1 MTIKPS
7 PAFQFFTVTVLDTK
21 SENHAYGDPD
31 ISMLQEAVQD
41 FMNLDV
47 SEDSVTVGTH
57 EFYIWQN
64 AEDDGDHEM
73 RHVRYVNA
81 YTLPENGGEREYTTY
96 YQVDARPV
104 VTNKLSPAQRTAMN
118 TFLCDF
124 PEGLYL
130 HEVMLLIT
138 QGSDEVV
145 LWEQVEDW
153 HTGTVIESIED
164 LAKNI
169 QELLDAKE
177 RHW

>member
-1 MTIKPS
+1 
-7 PAFQFFTVTVLDTK
+7 
-21 SENHAYGDPD
+21 
-31 ISMLQEAVQD
+31 
-41 FMNLDV
+41 
-47 SEDSVTVGTH
+47 
-57 EFYIWQN
+57 
-64 AEDDGDHEM
+64 
-73 RHVRYVNA
+73 
-81 YTLPENGGEREYTTY
+81 
-96 YQVDARPV
+96 VDARPV

-130 HEVMLLIT
+130 HEIMLLIT

-169 QELLDAKE
+169 QELLDCANIA
-177 RHW
+177 

>member
-7 PAFQFFTVTVLDTK
+7 PAFKFFTVTVLDTM

-64 AEDDGDHEM
+64 PEDAESRETRGWC
-73 RHVRYVNA
+73 YVNA
-81 YTLPENGGEREYTTY
+81 YTLPEKGGEREYTTY

-104 VTNKLSPAQRTAMN
+104 ETNKLTPAQRTAAL

-130 HEVMLLIT
+130 HEIMLLIT
-138 QGSDEVV
+138 QCSDEVV